1 MRYRTFTFVKTA
13 QENTNKSTRYKTIR
27 TGASSFARKNTGGE
41 KMSLTLKKA
50 FEVRLTNVESTVCG
64 QDYDHNGRRQL
75 VYCPEGEITGP
86 DFHGHI
92 MPAGIDHQI
101 IRSDGSCEASVAYGF
116 QLDDGR
122 SIYITAQG
130 VRRVPEELA
139 EKVKNG
145 EPVDPKQ
152 FYFVTVPKFEV
163 YDDSLRWLSE
173 KIFVCDGTR
182 LPDSVLL
189 TYYSVEQTNDHP
201 ALG

>member
-1 MRYRTFTFVKTA
+1 M
-13 QENTNKSTRYKTIR
+13 
-27 TGASSFARKNTGGE
+27 
-41 KMSLTLKKA
+41 
-50 FEVRLTNVESTVCG
+50 
-64 QDYDHNGRRQL
+64 
-75 VYCPEGEITGP
+75 
-86 DFHGHI
+86 
-92 MPAGIDHQI
+92 
-101 IRSDGSCEASVAYGF
+101 
-116 QLDDGR
+116 DDGR

>member
-1 MRYRTFTFVKTA
+1 
-13 QENTNKSTRYKTIR
+13 
-27 TGASSFARKNTGGE
+27 
-41 KMSLTLKKA
+41 MSLTLKKA
-50 FEVRLTNVESTVCG
+50 FEVKLTNVQATVCG

-101 IRSDGSCEASVAYGF
+101 IRSDGSCEASIAYGF

-130 VRRVPEELA
+130 VRRVPEDLA

-152 FYFVTVPKFEV
+152 FYFVTIPKFEV

>member
-1 MRYRTFTFVKTA
+1 MGTHNAEVQGPGTQRRSPQHHPGK
-13 QENTNKSTRYKTIR
+13 
-27 TGASSFARKNTGGE
+27 TGGE

-50 FEVRLTNVESTVCG
+50 FEVKLTNVQATVCG

-101 IRSDGSCEASVAYGF
+101 IRSDGSCEASIAYGF

-130 VRRVPEELA
+130 VRRVPEDLA